1 MKAMRSKKRSETCI
15 RFSATVPPSL
25 LKEFDELVR
34 SQKLDRSKG
43 IQIAMR
49 NFITEESWVNLEQ
62 ENYAGIVLVTY
73 DHTTPE
79 IEERLTDLQHR
90 FLNLIVANVHVHLTA
105 EDCME
110 AIIVKGEGKKIK
122 QLSESVS
129 SIRGV
134 KQIKVSVVKMA

>member
-1 MKAMRSKKRSETCI
+1 MKDMQNKKKGETCV

-25 LKEFDELVR
+25 LEEFDKLVK

-49 NFITEESWVNLEQ
+49 NFITEESWTSLE
-62 ENYAGIVLVTY
+62 EANYAGVILVTY
-73 DHTTPE
+73 DHTTPG
-79 IEERLTDLQHR
+79 IEERLTDLQHD
-90 FLNLIVANVHVHLTA
+90 FLSLIVANVHIHLA
-105 EDCME
+105 VEDCME

-122 QLSESVS
+122 RLSEAIS

-134 KQIKVSVVKMA
+134 KQIKVSVVKLS